1 MSKYYQSEM
10 ESGRKRNQ
18 IKGASKECF
27 VSLKSYS
34 KKQLLAVADL
44 IEIEIPPSLPR
55 L

>member
-10 ESGRKRNQ
+10 ESGRSRNQ
-18 IKGASKECF
+18 IKSASKECF

-34 KKQLLAVADL
+34 KKRLLAVVDP
-44 IEIEIPPSLPR
+44 IEIEIPPSPLR